1 MTASDRLSPAKSPR
15 RLASA
20 AAVLV
25 LIACGLLW
33 RRPELGLPASVAK
46 YGGSI
51 LWGAMMF
58 FVIAAL
64 LPGRDIR
71 RIAVLAAII
80 AALVE
85 ASQLIHIVPLDQFRS
100 TVIGALLLGRTFS
113 WWDIASYWLGI
124 AVACLATFAIVGW
137 VQRRKAKPA

>member
-1 MTASDRLSPAKSPR
+1 MTASNRLSPAKSPR
-15 RLASA
+15 RSISV

-71 RIAVLAAII
+71 RVAVIAAII
-80 AALVE
+80 SALVE
-85 ASQLIHIVPLDQFRS
+85 ASQLIHVAPLDHFRG

-113 WWDIASYWLGI
+113 WWDIASYWLG
-124 AVACLATFAIVGW
+124 VAAAGLATQQLSGW
-137 VQRRKAKPA
+137 LRKRSRGQQ

>member
-1 MTASDRLSPAKSPR
+1 MTASTGLSSVKSPR
-15 RLASA
+15 RLISA
-20 AAVLV
+20 AFVLV

-33 RRPELGLPASVAK
+33 RRPELGLPASAAK

-58 FVIAAL
+58 FVMATL
-64 LPGRDIR
+64 MPGRDIR
-71 RIAVLAAII
+71 RVAMLAAII

-85 ASQLIHIVPLDQFRS
+85 ASQLVHVTPLDQFRS

-113 WWDIASYWLGI
+113 WWDIASYWFGI
-124 AVACLATFAIVGW
+124 AMAWLATSAVIGW
-137 VQRRKAKPA
+137 LQRHKGKPT